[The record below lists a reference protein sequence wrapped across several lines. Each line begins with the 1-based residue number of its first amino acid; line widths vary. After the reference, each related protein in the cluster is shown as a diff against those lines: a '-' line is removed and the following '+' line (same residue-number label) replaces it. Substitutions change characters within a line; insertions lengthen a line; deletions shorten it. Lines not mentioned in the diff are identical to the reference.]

1 MRSRLLLVFPLL
13 LAGCASTTTI
23 PESRTD
29 RSIVSVTG
37 TAGSMDLQL
46 TRDAAIT
53 SGEVL
58 ASPDKVW
65 LAVTEVYALLE
76 LPVTEVNSPS
86 RLIASSRQRVRRIGG
101 KSVASYFNCPGT
113 YGNAAN
119 NADVYVVVRTQV
131 LPGQAD
137 TSSLVRTEVEAR
149 ARSATGANSSVTC
162 STNGSLEKRIIEA
175 VAAQVDD
182 A

>member
-1 MRSRLLLVFPLL
+1 
-13 LAGCASTTTI
+13 
-23 PESRTD
+23 
-29 RSIVSVTG
+29 
-37 TAGSMDLQL
+37 MDLQL

-53 SGEVL
+53 TGAVL

-65 LAVTEVYALLE
+65 LAVPEVYATLE
-76 LPVTEVNSPS
+76 LPVTEVDSPS
-86 RLIASSRQRVRRIGG
+86 RLIASTRQRVRRIGG
-101 KSVASYFNCPGT
+101 KSIASYFNCPGT

-119 NADVYVVVRTQV
+119 NADVRVVVRTQV
-131 LPGQAD
+131 LPGQAE

-149 ARSATGANSSVTC
+149 AKSATGAQSGVTC

-175 VAAQVDD
+175 IAARVGD